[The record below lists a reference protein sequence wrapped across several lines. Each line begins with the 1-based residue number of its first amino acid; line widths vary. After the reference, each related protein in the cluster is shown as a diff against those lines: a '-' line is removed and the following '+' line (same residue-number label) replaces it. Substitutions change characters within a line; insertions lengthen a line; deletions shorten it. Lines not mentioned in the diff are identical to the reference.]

1 MSMHARARPDG
12 WPGSS
17 RRGSVPGRIHA
28 AQLEAQRERSQLANM
43 HGVASVGRVATH
55 FVRGTGRLV
64 AGAHDARGHT
74 AKAEVKTRIGRQ
86 VNERKKNE
94 KILSWGIDKRY
105 ILVYICIYR
114 VI

>member
-28 AQLEAQRERSQLANM
+28 AQLEAPRERGQLTDM

-55 FVRGTGRLV
+55 FVRGPGRLV

-74 AKAEVKTRIGRQ
+74 AKAEVNPRIGRQ
-86 VNERKKNE
+86 VNERKKMK
-94 KILSWGIDKRY
+94 KICRGVLTIGIY
-105 ILVYICIYR
+105 
-114 VI
+114 

>member
-28 AQLEAQRERSQLANM
+28 AQLEAPRERAQLANM

-55 FVRGTGRLV
+55 FVRGPGRLV
-64 AGAHDARGHT
+64 AGANDARGHT
-74 AKAEVKTRIGRQ
+74 AKAEVKPRIVRQ
-86 VNERKKNE
+86 VNERKKMK
-94 KILSWGIDKRY
+94 KICRGVLTTD
-105 ILVYICIYR
+105 IY
-114 VI
+114 